1 MATFFLI
8 QVEDYFFKYINSVI
22 NLWFLKEEQR
32 KGKTLFLICVF
43 LLLDLLNQFDGLSLT
58 SGFVT
63 SIFPLT
69 SSLLCSPYLTPLLFA
84 CNEKHSMQF

>member
-8 QVEDYFFKYINSVI
+8 QVEDDCFKYINSGI
-22 NLWFLKEEQR
+22 NFWFLKEEQR
-32 KGKTLFLICVF
+32 KGKTLLLICVF
-43 LLLDLLNQFDGLSLT
+43 HLLDLLNQSDGLSLT

-63 SIFPLT
+63 SIFSLT
-69 SSLLCSPYLTPLLFA
+69 SSLLCSPYFTPLLFA